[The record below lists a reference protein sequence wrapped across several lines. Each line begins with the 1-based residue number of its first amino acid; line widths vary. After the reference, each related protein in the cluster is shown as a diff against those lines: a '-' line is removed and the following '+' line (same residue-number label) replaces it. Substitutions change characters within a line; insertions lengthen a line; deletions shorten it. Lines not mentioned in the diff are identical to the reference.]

1 MPRNVRGRLEHFA
14 RAGYVFLVTSGRP
27 CRGKPHRASRMIW
40 LALLAAFAFDPTAT
54 VKQIC
59 TPGYSKA
66 HRHVTYAL
74 RDRIYDRDGLP
85 RGSRRGYVID
95 HRIPIEIGGSND
107 PSNLFAEPRA
117 EAKRKDRLEDRLHT
131 DVCSGLTT
139 LAAARA
145 AMLRAWAR

>member
-1 MPRNVRGRLEHFA
+1 
-14 RAGYVFLVTSGRP
+14 
-27 CRGKPHRASRMIW
+27 MIW
-40 LALLAAFAFDPTAT
+40 LPVLIAALAYDPNAT
-54 VKQIC
+54 VPQIC
-59 TPGYSKA
+59 APGYSKA

-107 PSNLFAEPRA
+107 ASNLFAQTRS
-117 EAKRKDRLEDRLHT
+117 EAKRKDRLEDGLHA
-131 DVCSGLTT
+131 DVCSGHTT

-145 AMLRAWAR
+145 EILKAWSR